1 MLLVEKW
8 HTIKAEMQLMADL
21 PALRLAPQT
30 PSFYYPSYD
39 YFGPYDVKIEGRSK
53 TKKHYG
59 VIFTYLKTR
68 VVHLELRN
76 DSI

>member
-1 MLLVEKW
+1 
-8 HTIKAEMQLMADL
+8 MQLMADL

-39 YFGPYDVKIEGRSK
+39 YFGPYDVKIGRSK